1 MKYLISLLV
10 LFFSS
15 SLIASNFYCFETH
28 DKNGKMNIVNE
39 LLFNKI
45 NNSNYELSFPQ
56 FPEDSAQTFSIM
68 HQDNKI
74 LILNLSGIIDI
85 YGFSF
90 NIIIDKEDL
99 TFGSASL
106 FNPFELEN
114 MELSSGYCR
123 KL

>member
-1 MKYLISLLV
+1 MRFLIT
-10 LFFSS
+10 LFILFYSP

-28 DKNGKMNIVNE
+28 DKNGEMNIVNE

-45 NNSNYELSFPQ
+45 NNNKYELSFPQ
-56 FPEDSAQTFSIM
+56 FPEDSIQTFDVT

-74 LILNLSGIIDI
+74 LILNLSGIIEI

-90 NIIIDKEDL
+90 NIIIDKDNL
-99 TFGSASL
+99 TFGTASL
-106 FNPFELEN
+106 FNPFKLEN
-114 MELSSGYCR
+114 MELSYGYCR